1 MLLRCAHAEP
11 LRPRGKDGAAKPG
24 LSQLTLNG
32 GDPIFTDDAG
42 ATDGLSYA
50 GTYKVVFLAFGF
62 EEYGSAAQKTDF
74 MTRVFTFFGA

>member
-1 MLLRCAHAEP
+1 MPGSLT
-11 LRPRGKDGAAKPG
+11 DGIGAVTRDPVLGAPFMD
-24 LSQLTLNG
+24 QLTLNG